1 MDFDL
6 GGYQSLGAAFD
17 TRITRHP
24 EKAALTVTRGTAEED
39 NGSLGFT
46 EPVRLAPPRELD
58 PEVRRPAAGDL
69 R

>member
-6 GGYQSLGAAFD
+6 GGYQSLGAAID
-17 TRITRHP
+17 ARIARHP

-39 NGSLGFT
+39 NGSLRFT
-46 EPVRLAPPRELD
+46 EPVRLTPPRELN
-58 PEVRRPAAGDL
+58 PKVRRPAAGDL